1 VATFYGLVIS
11 NLVLNP
17 LGEWLTEETK
27 KDQMKSEMCIETIDL
42 IIEGANI
49 IELQERINSYLDP
62 SERLNSLN
70 LEGAAEAI

>member
-1 VATFYGLVIS
+1 
-11 NLVLNP
+11 
-17 LGEWLTEETK
+17 
-27 KDQMKSEMCIETIDL
+27 MKSEMCIETIDL